1 MERRSAKEI
10 LDSLKKDLITYN
22 DAIKEVAEEIV
33 RENFSK
39 YPVFIAHQHEV
50 ALGEVI
56 LNKDELGTEWTINAS
71 TMEELEEKG
80 VIKPDRTDDFMEN
93 YKSPKKFMCIFL
105 ITELGGNFVFMP
117 FKSEK

>member
-10 LDSLKKDLITYN
+10 LDSLKKDLETYN
-22 DAIKEVAEEIV
+22 DAIKEVAEDII

-39 YPVFIAHQHEV
+39 YPVFVAHQHEV
-50 ALGEVI
+50 ALGEEI
-56 LNKDELGTEWTINAS
+56 LNKDDLGTQWTINAT
-71 TMEELEEKG
+71 TMEELEDVG
-80 VIKPDRTDDFMEN
+80 VIKADRTDDFIEN

-117 FKSEK
+117 FKSDN